1 MSIKTLGHRHGSRKI
16 VALVALVALVGLVSG
31 ALIAA
36 SGGSASGAEVTRGDF
51 HAFAAGAGL
60 DISGHA
66 QMVRDADGTTIV
78 TIHVAGL
85 VSGRPYA
92 SHVHKLACGVS
103 NADGHFQQVP
113 GAGSTPPNEIWL
125 GDGPFSANSGGIAN
139 ENATAAY
146 TANTDAVSVVV
157 HDLTL
162 PATNNRVA
170 CADLS

>member
-1 MSIKTLGHRHGSRKI
+1 MSIKPLGHRHGCRN
-16 VALVALVALVGLVSG
+16 VLALRALLALVSG

-36 SGGSASGAEVTRGDF
+36 SAGSASGAQVTRGDF
-51 HAFAAGAGL
+51 HAFAAGAAL

-85 VSGRPYA
+85 VPGRAYA
-92 SHVHKLACGVS
+92 SHVHKLPCGVT

-125 GDGPFSANSGGIAN
+125 GGGPFSPNGGGIAN
-139 ENATAAY
+139 ENATALY
-146 TANTDAVSVVV
+146 TANSDAVSVVV

-162 PATNNRVA
+162 PAANNRVA

>member
-1 MSIKTLGHRHGSRKI
+1 MSIKTLRHRHGSRQ
-16 VALVALVALVGLVSG
+16 VLALVALVSG

-36 SGGSASGAEVTRGDF
+36 SAVSASGAEVTRGDF
-51 HAFAAGAGL
+51 HAFAAGAAL

-66 QMVRDADGTTIV
+66 QMVRRADGTTMV

-85 VSGRPYA
+85 VPGRSYA
-92 SHVHKLACGVS
+92 SHVHKVSCGVS

-125 GDGPFSANSGGIAN
+125 GGAPFSANSGGIAN
-139 ENATAAY
+139 ENATADY
-146 TANTDAVSVVV
+146 TANAGAVSVVV

-162 PATNNRVA
+162 PATNNKVA